1 MTQVQQMRCGCDD
14 CTQGRPCLPVFTPK
28 PVVYSPVMCRC
39 CGGKTREVK
48 PTKLRMGTDYRNG
61 LGVPHTRVTSFR
73 FLCDVCEV
81 ITWRRNS

>member
-1 MTQVQQMRCGCDD
+1 MKFDFERTWEDDLADMRAS
-14 CTQGRPCLPVFTPK
+14 LAPK
-28 PVVYSPVMCRC
+28 PVLYSRVMCRC
-39 CGGKTREVK
+39 CGGRTREVK
-48 PTKLRMGTDYRNG
+48 PTELRMGTDYRNG